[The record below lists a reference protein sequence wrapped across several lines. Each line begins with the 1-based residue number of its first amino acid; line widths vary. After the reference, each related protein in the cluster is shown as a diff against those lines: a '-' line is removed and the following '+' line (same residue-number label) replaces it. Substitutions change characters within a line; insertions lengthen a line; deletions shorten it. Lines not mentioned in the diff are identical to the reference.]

1 MKRFVLAL
9 AAVLPLVTAAFI
21 STSCIYDAP
30 GDRFYRTLWKSSPEP
45 LGPYATGT
53 LTVEF
58 LCGNQVTV
66 KDGKG
71 VIIAYGDY
79 DFDDDVAV
87 FTDMKCVVDG
97 VEIFFTEAHR
107 NGDVL
112 FLLWRPDFM
121 AYPFTVSLDRL
132 SAYE

>member
-1 MKRFVLAL
+1 MKRSITD
-9 AAVLPLVTAAFI
+9 LVAILSLVMATFFC
-21 STSCIYDAP
+21 TSCIYDAP

-45 LGPYATGT
+45 LGPYSTGA

-66 KDGKG
+66 KNGNG

-87 FTDMKCVVDG
+87 FPDMKAVVDG
-97 VEIFFTEAHR
+97 VEISFTEAHR
-107 NGDVL
+107 NGDIL

-121 AYPFTVSLDRL
+121 AYPFTVSLERL
-132 SAYE
+132 SSYE